1 MLGTYHSKKRTII
14 ITGGNTGLGY
24 ECAKNIAKDDK
35 DSFIVLA
42 CRNTEKAELAVNS
55 LVNKTANNN
64 MTALEL
70 DLSSLESVRNFVR
83 AFLSSGYP
91 PLYAIVCNAGLQTVN
106 GIKYT
111 KDGFE
116 ATFGV
121 NHLGHF
127 LLVNLLLEKIVHSGR
142 IIFVSSDT
150 HDPLQ
155 KTGMP
160 EPIYDKADYLAYP
173 DKSGASL
180 SGTERYTTSKLC
192 NIYCSYELDERIR
205 SQTTKNIAVN
215 AFNPGMMPGTGL
227 ARDYSLI
234 ARFAWKYILPV
245 LTLFKRNVNTV
256 SQSGRALASLV
267 MNTEFENVTGK
278 YFDGTRPI
286 RSSKLSYH
294 IENRKD
300 LWRSSIKLVQLKQE
314 ESLLPID

>member
-1 MLGTYHSKKRTII
+1 MDFNSAKKTVI

-24 ECAKNIAKDDK
+24 ECAKNIAKTDK
-35 DSFIVLA
+35 DSFLVLA
-42 CRNTEKAELAVNS
+42 CRNPEKAKIAANLIAKE
-55 LVNKTANNN
+55 TANGNI
-64 MTALEL
+64 TALEL
-70 DLSSLESVRNFVR
+70 DLASLESVRNF
-83 AFLSSGYP
+83 ASTFSNSDYP

-127 LLVNLLLEKIVHSGR
+127 LLVNILLEKIVDTGR

-160 EPIYDKADYLAYP
+160 EPIYDKAEFLAYP
-173 DKSGASL
+173 NKSNVTL

-192 NIYCSYELDERIR
+192 NIYCAYELDERIKYNG
-205 SQTTKNIAVN
+205 KNISVN

-227 ARDYSLI
+227 ARDYDLI
-234 ARFAWKYILPV
+234 ARFVWKYIFPV

-256 SQSGRALASLV
+256 RKSGRSLASLV
-267 MNTEFENVTGK
+267 INTKLEGVTGK
-278 YFDGTRPI
+278 YFDGTKQI
-286 RSSKLSYH
+286 NSSKLSYN

-300 LWRSSIKLVQLKQE
+300 LWRSSINLVQLKQD
-314 ESLLPID
+314 ESLLTLD